1 MRYQGAYADTIKVAE
16 TLLSGGDNTYT
27 RRGQIADVRSGYA
40 VGGAVP
46 TFKTT
51 AGSDSYYTLA
61 RWIEALPS
69 TVKHLGTWHDSGV
82 LYIDAVDIIDNY
94 FDAVL
99 LGIQR
104 GEKAIYSFTSGV
116 VETLPQGE

>member
-27 RRGQIADVRSGYA
+27 RRGQIADVRKGYA

-46 TFKTT
+46 ALKLHKDNYDVIRV
-51 AGSDSYYTLA
+51 AK
-61 RWIEALPS
+61 WIEALPS
-69 TVKHLGTWHDSGV
+69 TVQKIGTWTDGACR
-82 LYIDAVDIIDNY
+82 YFDAVDVIENY

-104 GEKAIYSFTSGV
+104 GEKAIYDFTAGKEERLS
-116 VETLPQGE
+116 